1 MPPKKHSKLP
11 YGRYVPS
18 LTWQRRKRQNIES
31 TSTQDDNIISEEKD
45 NSSVFDELEES
56 DLG

>member
-18 LTWQRRKRQNIES
+18 LTMQRRKRQHIES
-31 TSTQDDNIISEEKD
+31 ISTQDDNIISEEKD
-45 NSSVFDELEES
+45 NSSVFDELEQS

>member
-11 YGRYVPS
+11 YGRYNPS
-18 LTWQRRKRQNIES
+18 LTFQRSKQQHIEV
-31 TSTQDDNIISEEKD
+31 TSTQDYNFVTAELD
-45 NSSVFDELEES
+45 NSSEIDELEES

>member
-18 LTWQRRKRQNIES
+18 LTMQRRKRQHIES

-45 NSSVFDELEES
+45 NSSVFDELEEI

>member
-18 LTWQRRKRQNIES
+18 LTMQRRKRQHIES
-31 TSTQDDNIISEEKD
+31 TSTQDDNIIFEEKD